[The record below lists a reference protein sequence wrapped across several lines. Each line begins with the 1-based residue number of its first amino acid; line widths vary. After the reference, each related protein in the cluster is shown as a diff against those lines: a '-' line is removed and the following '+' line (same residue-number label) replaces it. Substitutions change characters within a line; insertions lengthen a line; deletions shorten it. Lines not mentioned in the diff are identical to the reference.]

1 MTGVGGVTA
10 IPSPNIWGDA
20 RTYEI
25 ENLGVDPDG
34 IVDTAIGS
42 VADLSG
48 SSVLDIGCGTGFHL
62 PGFAQRAARVLGV
75 EPHPPLVR
83 AARDRAARAR
93 AGDPGLAPIAVVQ
106 GGAQALP
113 LGAGSVDLAHARWA
127 YFFGPGCEPGL
138 AELAR
143 VVRPGGG
150 AVVVDI
156 DPSRSTFG
164 GWFRSAYPSYDAAAV
179 RRFWLRRGWTP
190 TDVTL
195 RWAFSSHEDF
205 VAVLGL
211 ELPPT
216 VVASAVREAPTATG
230 VDYGAT
236 VWWRRF

>member
-1 MTGVGGVTA
+1 MTDAPGA
-10 IPSPNIWGDA
+10 IRSPNIWDSPQV
-20 RTYEI
+20 YEI
-25 ENLGVDPDG
+25 ENRAVDRAGRIDATLLALAG
-34 IVDTAIGS
+34 RVDW
-42 VADLSG
+42 SG
-48 SSVLDIGCGTGFHL
+48 ATVLDIGCGTGYFL
-62 PGFAQRAARVLGV
+62 PRFAETAARVVGV
-75 EPHPPLVR
+75 EPHAPLLPL
-83 AARDRAARAR
+83 ARERT
-93 AGDPGLAPIAVVQ
+93 AGLPHVEVHLAT
-106 GGAQALP
+106 AQATGRP
-113 LGAGSVDLAHARWA
+113 DGSVDVAHARWA

-211 ELPPT
+211 ELPPA

>member
-1 MTGVGGVTA
+1 MSAGDADGA
-10 IPSPNIWGDA
+10 IAAPNIWDA
-20 RTYEI
+20 PEVYEI
-25 ENLGVDPDG
+25 GNRGMDRAGVLDA
-34 IVDTAIGS
+34 AIG
-42 VADLSG
+42 ALGGWAGRD
-48 SSVLDIGCGTGFHL
+48 VLDVGCGSGFHL
-62 PGFAQRAARVLGV
+62 PRLASSARSVVGV
-75 EPHPPLVR
+75 EPHAPL
-83 AARDRAARAR
+83 ATLARAR
-93 AGDPGLAPIAVVQ
+93 VAALGLTDVRVRVATAQRTGLADR
-106 GGAQALP
+106 
-113 LGAGSVDLAHARWA
+113 SVDVAQARWA

-211 ELPPT
+211 ELPPA
-216 VVASAVREAPTATG
+216 VVASAVREAPAATG